1 MADSWPGS
9 SYSYRDTGSFCHH
22 VFKQNVIPAIRLSF
36 LAALSQCCEK
46 VQWLIVLLPNA
57 SRLLCA
63 CAFSHVLH
71 PLPECSTHHSQLCS
85 FFSTTAWGRAPLLF
99 WVYEC
104 VHEVLCVCDRPIH
117 FCPCL
122 SSPTVLK
129 RKSLLSC
136 HAGAQSVSMW
146 AFPSFTTEN
155 KPTHILWQFHW
166 LFFCQAKCVW
176 LGTSTVCQAGYPAVL
191 FNINLLLIVTLDMQ
205 TSLSKK
211 PE

>member
-1 MADSWPGS
+1 MPLGCYVPSLFPT
-9 SYSYRDTGSFCHH
+9 YFTLC
-22 VFKQNVIPAIRLSF
+22 LSEAHIT
-36 LAALSQCCEK
+36 LNCALF
-46 VQWLIVLLPNA
+46 
-57 SRLLCA
+57 SR
-63 CAFSHVLH
+63 
-71 PLPECSTHHSQLCS
+71 
-85 FFSTTAWGRAPLLF
+85 TAWGRAPLLF

-117 FCPCL
+117 FCPCP
-122 SSPTVLK
+122 SSPTVFK
-129 RKSLLSC
+129 RKPLLSC

-146 AFPSFTTEN
+146 AFPSFTPEN

-166 LFFCQAKCVW
+166 LFFCQGKCVW

-211 PE
+211 PEWREKTLKMLNWCSFN